1 MNSLLG
7 RNLSP
12 PTPKNDMLQLVI
24 KVPIRVRRSVGLHL
38 TQQLAAGTN
47 ATAALCFVVD
57 QGATVYDSA
66 VYAVYDSAVADHRS
80 FVLLELCN
88 ANMFGCTGV
97 RISSWLQ

>member
-1 MNSLLG
+1 
-7 RNLSP
+7 
-12 PTPKNDMLQLVI
+12 MLQLVI
-24 KVPIRVRRSVGLHL
+24 KVPITVRSGRSVGLHL

-66 VYAVYDSAVADHRS
+66 VSVADHRS

-88 ANMFGCTGV
+88 AHVWMPRRQNLMLAAMSLDRV
-97 RISSWLQ
+97 K